1 MSNTVNLLQPTY
13 NVDTYNSYSD
23 NSSSSRAVSST
34 DNSLLG
40 YTESGTAITN
50 GTVNTSKDIF
60 LKLLVAQMSNMDPFG
75 ENQDPTQYITQLA
88 QFSTLEQMQTMNQ
101 NLEGLY
107 IVNNGLLVN
116 SAVSTASNFLGKD
129 AEFLTAPESSKTV
142 TGRVD
147 SVYIEDGLVYL
158 EVTLKDGEVKSFPYD
173 SFVKVI
179 A

>member
-1 MSNTVNLLQPTY
+1 MSSTVNLLQPTY
-13 NVDTYNSYSD
+13 NVDTSNSYQS
-23 NSSSSRAVSST
+23 NSSNSRAVNT
-34 DNSLLG
+34 DSSLLG

-107 IVNNGLLVN
+107 VVNNGLLIN

-129 AEFLTAPESSKTV
+129 AEFLTSPESSETV

-147 SVYIEDGLVYL
+147 SVYIENGLVYL
-158 EVTLKDGEVKSFPYD
+158 EVTLEDGEVKSFPYD

>member
-1 MSNTVNLLQPTY
+1 
-13 NVDTYNSYSD
+13 
-23 NSSSSRAVSST
+23 
-34 DNSLLG
+34 
-40 YTESGTAITN
+40 
-50 GTVNTSKDIF
+50 
-60 LKLLVAQMSNMDPFG
+60 
-75 ENQDPTQYITQLA
+75 
-88 QFSTLEQMQTMNQ
+88 MNQ

-107 IVNNGLLVN
+107 VVNNGLLVN

-129 AEFLTAPESSKTV
+129 AEFLTSPESSKTV

-147 SVYIEDGLVYL
+147 SVYIENGLVYL

>member
-34 DNSLLG
+34 DSSLLG

-107 IVNNGLLVN
+107 VVNNGLLVN

-129 AEFLTAPESSKTV
+129 AEFLTSPESSKTV

-147 SVYIEDGLVYL
+147 SVYIENGLVYL
-158 EVTLKDGEVKSFPYD
+158 EVTLEDGDVKSFPYD